1 MDKYAGQPHCTS
13 VVGSLLHLHWRSVD
27 VVWISGTAVHWNSGQ
42 WTHWTLTDHCRA
54 TTVFCRC
61 TAGQSRTTRFIKSRH
76 WDKSCLPLDCGATY
90 TFVDGSIGWRP
101 TQNHGQDKHDGY
113 GCEHSRKWHLWRR
126 FTQYRLYGTEAR
138 DPEMVTGSRRAGSS
152 CNFKCRPKWA
162 TVVIIDCIGNRWEL
176 YRTS

>member
-1 MDKYAGQPHCTS
+1 MDGCVRSQSLDHGSMDYYVGSQSLDHESLELQSLGQRTAGAGQQLSTDCNAHSGDKHGGQPRCTS
-13 VVGSLLHLHWRSVD
+13 VIGISLHLHWRSVD

-61 TAGQSRTTRFIKSRH
+61 TAGQSRTTCFIKSRH

-101 TQNHGQDKHDGY
+101 TQNHGQDKHDGH
-113 GCEHSRKWHLWRR
+113 GCEQG
-126 FTQYRLYGTEAR
+126 F
-138 DPEMVTGSRRAGSS
+138 
-152 CNFKCRPKWA
+152 F
-162 TVVIIDCIGNRWEL
+162 
-176 YRTS
+176 